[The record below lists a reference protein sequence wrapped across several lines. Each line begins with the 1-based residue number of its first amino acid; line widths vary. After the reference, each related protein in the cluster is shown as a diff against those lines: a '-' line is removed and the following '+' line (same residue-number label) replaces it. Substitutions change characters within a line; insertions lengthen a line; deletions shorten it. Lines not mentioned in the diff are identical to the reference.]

1 MIISYHNTPTF
12 PFIEVAAAVSYS
24 FFGGWLQT
32 LSSATSQ
39 QKPLGQL
46 KVSGRDAFAV
56 SLLFKGTLWIK
67 AGWQD
72 PHPFTCFYP
81 AVSAD
86 NSSRFNAYHVDRQ
99 IPFSVRCSACH
110 RHSQWFRV
118 IFSDSHHLL
127 VTGDSVKSALW
138 WQKQQQQTRWAWR
151 PPDSLSIFYRSKY
164 LPRNT

>member
-86 NSSRFNAYHVDRQ
+86 NTAMLKCTAQAPHTISLVFRLNVTCCIRPGTWEKEYSHPWTGEERFV
-99 IPFSVRCSACH
+99 F
-110 RHSQWFRV
+110 
-118 IFSDSHHLL
+118 
-127 VTGDSVKSALW
+127 
-138 WQKQQQQTRWAWR
+138 
-151 PPDSLSIFYRSKY
+151 SLSSYFGQICTLCNGR
-164 LPRNT
+164 LPTCKMRTST